1 MGLSDDNG
9 IEAQLWN
16 GSRQSTTQL
25 LTSIST
31 LAQGGKRMNRK
42 EIIFFDEL
50 GFGWIV
56 DKDVIKK
63 QINNFI
69 INIIINIEEN
79 SI

>member
-1 MGLSDDNG
+1 
-9 IEAQLWN
+9 LWK

-25 LTSIST
+25 ITSTST

-56 DKDVIKK
+56 DKAVIKK
-63 QINNFI
+63 IH
-69 INIIINIEEN
+69 EN
-79 SI
+79 TANEKLIVEKTLAELLRRP